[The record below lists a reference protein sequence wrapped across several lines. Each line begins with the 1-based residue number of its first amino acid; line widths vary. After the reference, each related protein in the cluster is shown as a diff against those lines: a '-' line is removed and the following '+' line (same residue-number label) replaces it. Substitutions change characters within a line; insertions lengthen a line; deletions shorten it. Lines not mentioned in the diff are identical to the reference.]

1 MLAGQVVYA
10 DWLKGYGLVIIVDH
24 ANGVFSLYADASKI
38 LTSVGAKI
46 EAGETIGENGDTG
59 MTGENTLYFELRQGA
74 EPVDPLVAGFQNDRS
89 RKEGTHVMEQVRSR
103 RWLYLLLMVTVA
115 LGIGIVLEKSLERTG
130 HAAETYEELRTFSEV
145 LTPSAKHYV
154 DDTKVKDLVQG
165 AIRGMLSTL
174 DPHSAYMTPD
184 MYKEMQVE
192 TRGEFG
198 GVGIQIGVKDNRLA
212 VIAPIEGTPAH
223 RAGIKA
229 GDFITK
235 VNDETTKDLTLMDA
249 VQKMRGPKGTKVN
262 LTIQR
267 DGTTDP
273 LAFSL
278 VRDTIKIESVK
289 FKVIDNTIGYV
300 RLTQFQEA
308 TGRDLGRALKQFK
321 EQKLQGTVLD
331 LRNNPG
337 GLLTAAVDVSEQ
349 FVGNGKLIVYT
360 KGREG
365 KKDEWFSKTKETLE
379 DFPMIILVNEGSASA
394 SEIVAGALQDWGRA
408 VIVGTTSFGKG
419 SVQTIL
425 PLGDGSG
432 LRLTTAKYYTPKGRS
447 IQSTGIT
454 PDIVVKLQAQTLWQ
468 RRLKRMAKRGSPKP
482 QNLRPVQRTHPLR

>member
-1 MLAGQVVYA
+1 
-10 DWLKGYGLVIIVDH
+10 
-24 ANGVFSLYADASKI
+24 
-38 LTSVGAKI
+38 
-46 EAGETIGENGDTG
+46 
-59 MTGENTLYFELRQGA
+59 
-74 EPVDPLVAGFQNDRS
+74 
-89 RKEGTHVMEQVRSR
+89 MEQQPRGKSWVIGPM
-103 RWLYLLLMVTVA
+103 MVVA
-115 LGIGIVLEKSLERTG
+115 VLCGVLIGKGWERTG
-130 HAAETYEELRTFSEV
+130 HATETYEELKTFSEV
-145 LTPSAKHYV
+145 LNQVQRHYV
-154 DDTKVKDLVQG
+154 DETKTKELVQG

-174 DPHSAYMTPD
+174 DPHSAYMTPE

-192 TRGEFG
+192 TKGEFG
-198 GVGIQIGVKDNRLA
+198 GVGIQIGVKENRLA
-212 VIAPIEGTPAH
+212 VIAPIEGTPAQ

-229 GDFITK
+229 GDFIVK

-267 DGTTDP
+267 DGTPDP
-273 LAFSL
+273 LLFTL
-278 VRDTIKIESVK
+278 MRDTIKIESVK
-289 FKVIDNTIGYV
+289 SKIIDNLGYV

-308 TGRDLGRALKQFK
+308 TGRDLAKAIKQFR
-321 EQKLQGTVLD
+321 EQKVQGAILD

-349 FVGNGKLIVYT
+349 FLPNGKLVVFT
-360 KGREG
+360 KNREG
-365 KKDEWFSKTKETLE
+365 KKDEWLAKSKDQMDEL
-379 DFPMIILVNEGSASA
+379 PMIILVNEGSASA

-408 VIVGTTSFGKG
+408 GIVGTTSFGKG

-454 PDIVVKLQAQTLWQ
+454 PDIVVKIPAPAKDGKPVEKEAETKAQKPAQGKEKDAAPHTNGKAPEDAATKNGATPQAPPLDSAGDPAVEQDAQLQKAVEL
-468 RRLKRMAKRGSPKP
+468 LKTWKIFKEMKVS
-482 QNLRPVQRTHPLR
+482 

>member
-1 MLAGQVVYA
+1 MMEQQPRRKSWVVGPMIALALLCG
-10 DWLKGYGLVIIVDH
+10 VII
-24 ANGVFSLYADASKI
+24 GK
-38 LTSVGAKI
+38 G
-46 EAGETIGENGDTG
+46 
-59 MTGENTLYFELRQGA
+59 
-74 EPVDPLVAGFQNDRS
+74 
-89 RKEGTHVMEQVRSR
+89 
-103 RWLYLLLMVTVA
+103 W
-115 LGIGIVLEKSLERTG
+115 ERTG
-130 HAAETYEELRTFSEV
+130 HASETYEELKTFSEV
-145 LTPSAKHYV
+145 LNQVQKHYV
-154 DDTKVKDLVQG
+154 DETKPKDLIQG

-174 DPHSAYMTPD
+174 DPHSAYMTPE

-229 GDFITK
+229 GDFIIK
-235 VNDETTKDLTLMDA
+235 VNEDPTKDLTLMDA
-249 VQKMRGPKGTKVN
+249 VQKMRGPKGSKVN

-267 DGTTDP
+267 DGATDP
-273 LAFSL
+273 LVFTL

-289 FKVIDNTIGYV
+289 SKVIENLGYV

-308 TGRDLGRALKQFK
+308 TGRDLAKAIKQFK
-321 EQKLQGTVLD
+321 EQKVQGAILD

-349 FVGNGKLIVYT
+349 FLPTGKLVVYT
-360 KGREG
+360 KSREG
-365 KKDEWFSKTKETLE
+365 KKDEWVAKAKDQLE
-379 DFPMIILVNEGSASA
+379 DLPVIILVNEGSASA
-394 SEIVAGALQDWGRA
+394 SEIVAGALQDWGRGL
-408 VIVGTTSFGKG
+408 VVGTTSFGKG

-425 PLGDGSG
+425 ALGDGSG

-454 PDIVVKLQAQTLWQ
+454 PDIVVKLSAPVA
-468 RRLKRMAKRGSPKP
+468 AKGPEGKSGDKEPEPKAVKP
-482 QNLRPVQRTHPLR
+482 QTGKDAVPQNGKSSEEGGSKNGTPPPALPEAGGELSLEQDVQLQKAVELLKSWKIFKELKAS

>member
-1 MLAGQVVYA
+1 
-10 DWLKGYGLVIIVDH
+10 
-24 ANGVFSLYADASKI
+24 
-38 LTSVGAKI
+38 
-46 EAGETIGENGDTG
+46 
-59 MTGENTLYFELRQGA
+59 
-74 EPVDPLVAGFQNDRS
+74 
-89 RKEGTHVMEQVRSR
+89 MEERRSR

-115 LGIGIVLEKSLERTG
+115 LGIGIVLEKGLERTG
-130 HAAETYEELRTFSEV
+130 HASEAYEELRTFSEV
-145 LTPSAKHYV
+145 LTQVQKHYV

-192 TRGEFG
+192 TKGEFG
-198 GVGIQIGVKDNRLA
+198 GVGIQIGVKENRLA
-212 VIAPIEGTPAH
+212 VISPIEGTPAY

-235 VNDETTKDLTLMDA
+235 VNDEPTKDLTLMDA

-267 DGTTDP
+267 DGAADP

-289 FKVIDNTIGYV
+289 FKVLDNTIGYV

-308 TGRDLGRALKQFK
+308 TGRDLTRALKQFK
-321 EQKLQGTVLD
+321 EQKVQGTILD

-379 DFPMIILVNEGSASA
+379 DSPMIILVNEGSASA

-454 PDIVVKLQAQTLWQ
+454 PDIVVKLQTQTVAKAGEKDGKESEPKTAKAPAAGKDPSPSAKPGEEPAHKNGAVSAGDGAGDISLDDDVQ
-468 RRLKRMAKRGSPKP
+468 LQKAVELLKTWKIFKE
-482 QNLRPVQRTHPLR
+482 LRPAA

>member
-1 MLAGQVVYA
+1 
-10 DWLKGYGLVIIVDH
+10 
-24 ANGVFSLYADASKI
+24 
-38 LTSVGAKI
+38 
-46 EAGETIGENGDTG
+46 
-59 MTGENTLYFELRQGA
+59 
-74 EPVDPLVAGFQNDRS
+74 
-89 RKEGTHVMEQVRSR
+89 MEQQHRR
-103 RWLYLLLMVTVA
+103 RWLYLALMVTLS
-115 LGIGIVLEKSLERTG
+115 LGIGILIEKGWERTG
-130 HAAETYEELRTFSEV
+130 HASETYEELKTFSEV
-145 LTPSAKHYV
+145 LTQVQKHYV

-174 DPHSAYMTPD
+174 DPHSAYMTAD

-192 TRGEFG
+192 TKGEFG
-198 GVGIQIGVKDNRLA
+198 GVGIQIGVKENRLA

-235 VNDETTKDLTLMDA
+235 VNDESTKDLTLMDA
-249 VQKMRGPKGTKVN
+249 VQKMRGPKGTKVH

-267 DGTTDP
+267 DGATDP
-273 LAFSL
+273 MVFSL

-289 FKVIDNTIGYV
+289 SRVIDNTIGYV

-308 TGRDLGRALKQFK
+308 TGRDLSRALKQFR
-321 EQKLQGTVLD
+321 EQKVQGTVLD

-379 DFPMIILVNEGSASA
+379 DYPMIILVNEGSASA

-408 VIVGTTSFGKG
+408 VIVGTTTFGKG

-454 PDIVVKLQAQTLWQ
+454 PDIVVKLQNQTVAKAGEKETKDKDAEAKAGKPAAPKETQPGQKPADDPTHRNGAPPAPLPIDAGGEFSLEDDIQ
-468 RRLKRMAKRGSPKP
+468 LQKAVELLKSWKIFKSLGPA
-482 QNLRPVQRTHPLR
+482 